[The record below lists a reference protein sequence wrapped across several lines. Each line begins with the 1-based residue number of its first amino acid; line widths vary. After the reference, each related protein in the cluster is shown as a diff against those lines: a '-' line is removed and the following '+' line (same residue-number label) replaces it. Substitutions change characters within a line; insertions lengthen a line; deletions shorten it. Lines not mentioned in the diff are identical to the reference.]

1 MIYGRLLE
9 YKTGFVPLNEE
20 NLAGYL
26 ARLGNS
32 RKSENNQ
39 GNAFC
44 LNSVRK
50 K

>member
-1 MIYGRLLE
+1 MIDGRLLE

-20 NLAGYL
+20 NLAGCL
-26 ARLGNS
+26 AKSGNS
-32 RKSENNQ
+32 GKSEINQ